1 MKKIITVILSLCL
14 FAILFAGCSTSPAKA
29 TNQFSDGIVTA
40 TLDKE
45 SGVLTFSGNGAVDD
59 TRNWLKLQEK
69 AYVKEV
75 VFEEGITSIGSCEF
89 SSINSYPNLTK
100 VTFKGDI
107 NAIGDC
113 AFSDNPNLTTVTFN
127 GSCKSIGSLAF
138 FKCYALADINVPTGC
153 KVDSSALS
161 NTLSEETA
169 STTKSST
176 DSTEN
181 NYPTPEPPISYP
193 SPSK

>member
-1 MKKIITVILSLCL
+1 MKKIIILSICL
-14 FAILFAGCSTSPAKA
+14 VIILTGCSTLS
-29 TNQFSDGIVTA
+29 TGNNQSKFSDGIVTA
-40 TLDKE
+40 TFNKE
-45 SGVLTFSGNGAVDD
+45 TGTLTFSGDGAINQVYK
-59 TRNWLKLQEK
+59 WVKLKED
-69 AYVKEV
+69 AVFVENI
-75 VFEEGITSIGSCEF
+75 VFEEGITSVGNCEF
-89 SSINSYPNLTK
+89 SSINSYPNLAK

-138 FKCYALADINVPTGC
+138 FKCYALADIDIPTGC

-181 NYPTPEPPISYP
+181 NYPTPEPPIS
-193 SPSK
+193 